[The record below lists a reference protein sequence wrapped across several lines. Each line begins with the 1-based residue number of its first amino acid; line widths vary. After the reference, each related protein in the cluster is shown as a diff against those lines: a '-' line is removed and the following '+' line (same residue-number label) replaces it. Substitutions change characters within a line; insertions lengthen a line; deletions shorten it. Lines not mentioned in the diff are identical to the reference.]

1 MKNGKWKMD
10 NLVEKKRF
18 HFAVRI
24 VKLCKIIS
32 EDRKEYTLSKQLLRS
47 GTSIG
52 ANVSEAEM
60 GQTKADFMPK
70 CLSH

>member
-10 NLVEKKRF
+10 NLVEKKSF
-18 HFAVRI
+18 NFAVRI

-60 GQTKADFMPK
+60 G
-70 CLSH
+70 